1 MIAVISLSIN
11 IAAVA
16 AILQHYCSDIA
27 ANSVLYRWVTIV
39 EE

>member
-1 MIAVISLSIN
+1 MIAVISLSIT
-11 IAAVA
+11 AVA